1 MIGKRLLHYGKIVV
15 SLFGALIVSYFA
27 MQFLFPYYTPKF
39 NLQTPKIPVP
49 ILDMFKQP
57 ITDGVNQKERVWFF
71 LAPTSVP
78 TPTLRP
84 IPTRVLPP
92 LNPVIIPTAPVVYRR
107 IPTPTI
113 SRQLPVYIPTPTAVL
128 STPTPT
134 LTLTPTRP
142 IPTSRPLPTRIPTPV
157 PFCFNMEQQLPP
169 FQLTEPDPY
178 YGTPQTSAQI
188 LAYDGSVYSLP
199 YRNPRCQTNETLIKK
214 AYERMRSYYPRYF
227 PQTRLLNEWKVVQ
240 EKAKRYNFNPIFV
253 IALWIEESAA
263 GGATQSTQLG
273 CDVRFDY
280 RQSKDG
286 SPTRMSPSSSICDQ
300 MLCLFNLRPAHPK
313 NFVSFACQYQFGSSY
328 YDLASKTCKG
338 NPNFV
343 KTLSFWYE
351 MLSEGQPSECKMKFL

>member
-1 MIGKRLLHYGKIVV
+1 MIGKRILHYGKIVV
-15 SLFGALIVSYFA
+15 SLFGALIASYFV
-27 MQFLFPYYTPKF
+27 MQFLFPYYTPKL
-39 NLQTPKIPVP
+39 NLQIPKIPIL

-57 ITDGVNQKERVWFF
+57 IADNTDEVMRRERVWFF

-84 IPTRVLPP
+84 ILTRVPPP
-92 LNPVIIPTAPVVYRR
+92 LNLVIMPTAPVVYRK

-113 SRQLPVYIPTPTAVL
+113 SRRSPVYIPTLTPVPQP
-128 STPTPT
+128 PTPT
-134 LTLTPTRP
+134 RS
-142 IPTSRPLPTRIPTPV
+142 IPTSPPLPTRAPTSV
-157 PFCFNMEQQLPP
+157 PFCWNMEKQLPP
-169 FQLTEPDPY
+169 FQLTEPDAY

-280 RQSKDG
+280 RKSKDG
-286 SPTRMSPSSSICDQ
+286 SPMRMSPSSSICDQ

-328 YDLASKTCKG
+328 YDFSSKTCKDD
-338 NPNFV
+338 PNFV

-351 MLSEGQPSECKMKFL
+351 MLSEGQPSECRMKFL